1 MFEQAFEL
9 LIYPNIS
16 LEELFGVNDGNVCT
30 SPIMTDKVVLE
41 FVQSSKNIDAD
52 SENET
57 NNAALVPTSSE
68 MRNIIKRM
76 HNCLAMMK

>member
-52 SENET
+52 SDNIDADSENET
-57 NNAALVPTSSE
+57 NNAALVPHHPE
-68 MRNIIKRM
+68 MRNIIK
-76 HNCLAMMK
+76 